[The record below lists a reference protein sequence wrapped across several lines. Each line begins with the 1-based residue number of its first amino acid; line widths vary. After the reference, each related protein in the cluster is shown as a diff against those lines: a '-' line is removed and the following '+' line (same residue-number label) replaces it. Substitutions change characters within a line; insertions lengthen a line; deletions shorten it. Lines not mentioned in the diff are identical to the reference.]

1 MHVPAKPRLKS
12 KLIDLMTGT
21 IDDENTLVAYQE
33 DCAVMYLTLDADE
46 NDPDGVSL
54 LSLPFL
60 FLLYSA
66 LVYVCERGAML
77 VRYFLED

>member
-60 FLLYSA
+60 FCCTELWFTVA
-66 LVYVCERGAML
+66 KEGRC
-77 VRYFLED
+77 